1 VGVKENPSF
10 VPSLK
15 RANEKGNLIYRSK
28 VTTYKNVQTISS
40 RKKKRRTN
48 QSNKH
53 NNTNIV
59 LYYYLIKKIQHSI
72 SQTK

>member
-40 RKKKRRTN
+40 RKKKKTYKSK
-48 QSNKH
+48 QP
-53 NNTNIV
+53 TQQYNII
-59 LYYYLIKKIQHSI
+59 LLFDQKIQHSI

>member
-40 RKKKRRTN
+40 RKKKDVQIKATN
-48 QSNKH
+48 
-53 NNTNIV
+53 TT
-59 LYYYLIKKIQHSI
+59 IQ
-72 SQTK
+72 T